1 MGQLCT
7 KCVQLLYDFAVSVKT
22 LLSGLLLEIRECL
35 AHIADC
41 PCLKR
46 KNVEMRR
53 LYKPVLHPYEEETA
67 QEFLQHIEKGFEM
80 SSLGKISLEALK
92 TLAFSDHPG
101 LQMLAALYYLHI
113 SQDSLNFHLSQEYL
127 ETYYA
132 LLKSNDLE
140 VQQISSLSLLS
151 FLLEGNGE
159 WITKKSFSEKVEY
172 NTCLELT
179 KEHVIEMDLL
189 EPVLELLESDDIT
202 VQGNSCTC
210 LMMLADSEACRNAIA
225 AAGGTIPLLSL
236 SKSHDIGVQQNAV
249 QAIFNLTRSEW
260 IQRVLVRQSALPIL
274 THLLESPDTEV
285 QYYSC
290 AALSNV
296 ATNSQHHKAMLHVG
310 DRFLLQTLLSLLS
323 SGVDKISNQACI
335 CLRNLA
341 TNEFVLTSLVA
352 MHIQSRLLPLL
363 TFRNKEIQQNSVIL
377 LQILSQHSGNQ
388 DALMSDEMLQTLGEL
403 LLTWRTDPVI
413 IGHMACL
420 IKNLSLSK
428 NIQKI
433 LESPC
438 VEGLLQAIHSA
449 HLLEDSLFYVISC
462 LAELVKHEGATA
474 HIVAL
479 MDEPLINHLVKLA
492 NQVEQTELSFQAAF
506 MIKHFVR
513 HEEIVSLLK
522 THMNQVQQYLM
533 KYLIHRE
540 IRFQH
545 LGITTL
551 CALQKDPDFLAA
563 FSNSELKKHLDEICQ
578 QTEIMQELLSVA
590 IGHMDA

>member
-22 LLSGLLLEIRECL
+22 LLSGLLLDIRECL

-53 LYKPVLHPYEEETA
+53 LYKPVLYPYEEETA

-113 SQDSLNFHLSQEYL
+113 SQDSLNIHLSQEHL

-189 EPVLELLESDDIT
+189 EPILELLESDDIT

-225 AAGGTIPLLSL
+225 AAGGTIPLLCL

-296 ATNSQHHKAMLHVG
+296 ATNSQHNKAMLHVG

-323 SGVDKISNQACI
+323 SGVDK
-335 CLRNLA
+335 
-341 TNEFVLTSLVA
+341 
-352 MHIQSRLLPLL
+352 
-363 TFRNKEIQQNSVIL
+363 
-377 LQILSQHSGNQ
+377 
-388 DALMSDEMLQTLGEL
+388 
-403 LLTWRTDPVI
+403 
-413 IGHMACL
+413 
-420 IKNLSLSK
+420 
-428 NIQKI
+428 KI

-462 LAELVKHEGATA
+462 LAELVKHE
-474 HIVAL
+474 
-479 MDEPLINHLVKLA
+479 
-492 NQVEQTELSFQAAF
+492 
-506 MIKHFVR
+506 
-513 HEEIVSLLK
+513 EIVSLLK
-522 THMNQVQQYLM
+522 THMNQVQQYLI

-551 CALQKDPDFLAA
+551 CSLQKDPDFLAA

>member
-22 LLSGLLLEIRECL
+22 LLSGVLRDIRECL
-35 AHIADC
+35 AEIADC

-46 KNVEMRR
+46 KNVEMRW

-67 QEFLQHIEKGFEM
+67 QDFLQHIERVN
-80 SSLGKISLEALK
+80 I
-92 TLAFSDHPG
+92 
-101 LQMLAALYYLHI
+101 Q
-113 SQDSLNFHLSQEYL
+113 LSQEHL

-159 WITKKSFSEKVEY
+159 WITKNSLSEKVEC
-172 NTCLELT
+172 NTCLKLT

-189 EPVLELLESDDIT
+189 EPILELLESDDINI
-202 VQGNSCTC
+202 QGNSCAC

-249 QAIFNLTRSEW
+249 QAIFNLTGSEW

-274 THLLESPDTEV
+274 TRLLESPDTEV

-323 SGVDKISNQACI
+323 SGVNKISNQACI

-352 MHIQSRLLPLL
+352 MQIQSRLLPLL
-363 TFRNKEIQQNSVIL
+363 TFSNKEIQQNSVIL
-377 LQILSQHSGNQ
+377 LQILSQHPGNQ
-388 DALMSDEMLQTLGEL
+388 DALMSDEMLQALGEL

-413 IGHMACL
+413 VGHMACL
-420 IKNLSLSK
+420 LKNLSLSK

-438 VEGLLQAIHSA
+438 IKGLLQAIHSA
-449 HLLEDSLFYVISC
+449 HVLDDSLFYVISC
-462 LAELVKHEGATA
+462 LAELVKHEGATV

-479 MDEPLINHLVKLA
+479 MDEPWINHLVKLA
-492 NQVEQTELSFQAAF
+492 NEVEQTELSFQAAF
-506 MIKHFVR
+506 LIKHFVR
-513 HEEIVSLLK
+513 HEEVVTLLK

-563 FSNSELKKHLDEICQ
+563 FSSSELKKHLDEICQ

-590 IGHMDA
+590 IGHMEA

>member
-22 LLSGLLLEIRECL
+22 LLSGVLRDIRECL
-35 AHIADC
+35 AEIADC

-46 KNVEMRR
+46 KNVEMRW

-67 QEFLQHIEKGFEM
+67 QDFLQHIERGFEM

-92 TLAFSDHPG
+92 TLAFSDHSG

-113 SQDSLNFHLSQEYL
+113 SQDLNIQLSQEHL

-151 FLLEGNGE
+151 FLLEGN
-159 WITKKSFSEKVEY
+159 V
-172 NTCLELT
+172 T

-189 EPVLELLESDDIT
+189 EPILELLESDDINI
-202 VQGNSCTC
+202 QGNSCAC

-249 QAIFNLTRSEW
+249 QAIFNLTGSEW

-274 THLLESPDTEV
+274 TRLLESPDTEV

-323 SGVDKISNQACI
+323 SGVNKISNQACI

-352 MHIQSRLLPLL
+352 MQIQSRLLPLL
-363 TFRNKEIQQNSVIL
+363 TFSNKEIQQNSVIL
-377 LQILSQHSGNQ
+377 LQILSQHPGNQ
-388 DALMSDEMLQTLGEL
+388 DALMSDEMLQALGEL

-413 IGHMACL
+413 VGHMACL
-420 IKNLSLSK
+420 LKNLSLSK

-438 VEGLLQAIHSA
+438 IKGLLQAIHSA
-449 HLLEDSLFYVISC
+449 HVLDDSLFYVISC
-462 LAELVKHEGATA
+462 LAELVKHEGATV

-479 MDEPLINHLVKLA
+479 MDEPWINHLVKLA
-492 NQVEQTELSFQAAF
+492 NEVEQTELSFQAAF
-506 MIKHFVR
+506 LIKHFVR
-513 HEEIVSLLK
+513 HEEVVTLLK

-563 FSNSELKKHLDEICQ
+563 FSSSELKKHLDEICQ

-590 IGHMDA
+590 IGHMEA

>member
-22 LLSGLLLEIRECL
+22 LLSGVLRDIRECL
-35 AHIADC
+35 AEIADC

-46 KNVEMRR
+46 KNVEMRW

-67 QEFLQHIEKGFEM
+67 QDFLQHIERGFEM

-92 TLAFSDHPG
+92 TLAFSDHSG

-113 SQDSLNFHLSQEYL
+113 SQDLNIQLSQEHL

-159 WITKKSFSEKVEY
+159 WITKNSLSEKVEC
-172 NTCLELT
+172 NTCLKLT

-189 EPVLELLESDDIT
+189 EPILELLESDDINI
-202 VQGNSCTC
+202 QGNSCAC

-249 QAIFNLTRSEW
+249 QAIFNLTGSEW

-274 THLLESPDTEV
+274 TRLLESPDTEV

-323 SGVDKISNQACI
+323 SGVNKISNQACI

-352 MHIQSRLLPLL
+352 MQIQSRLLPLL
-363 TFRNKEIQQNSVIL
+363 TFSNKEIQQNSVIL
-377 LQILSQHSGNQ
+377 LQILSQHPGNQ
-388 DALMSDEMLQTLGEL
+388 DALMSDEMLQALGEL

-413 IGHMACL
+413 VGHMACL
-420 IKNLSLSK
+420 LKNLSLSK

-438 VEGLLQAIHSA
+438 IKGLLQAIHSA
-449 HLLEDSLFYVISC
+449 HVLDDSLFYVISC
-462 LAELVKHEGATA
+462 LAELVKHEGATV

-479 MDEPLINHLVKLA
+479 MDEPWINHLVKLA
-492 NQVEQTELSFQAAF
+492 NEVEQTELSFQAAF
-506 MIKHFVR
+506 LIKHFVR
-513 HEEIVSLLK
+513 HEEVVTLLK

-563 FSNSELKKHLDEICQ
+563 FSSSELKKHLDEICQ

-590 IGHMDA
+590 IGHMEA

>member
-210 LMMLADSEACRNAIA
+210 LMMLAD
-225 AAGGTIPLLSL
+225 
-236 SKSHDIGVQQNAV
+236 
-249 QAIFNLTRSEW
+249 SEW

>member
-1 MGQLCT
+1 MGHLCT

-22 LLSGLLLEIRECL
+22 LLSGLLLDIRECL
-35 AHIADC
+35 AQIADC
-41 PCLKR
+41 PCLKQ
-46 KNVEMRR
+46 KKFEMRQ
-53 LYKPVLHPYEEETA
+53 LYKPVLCRYEEETA

-113 SQDSLNFHLSQEYL
+113 SQDSVNLHLSQEHL

-151 FLLEGNGE
+151 FLLEGN
-159 WITKKSFSEKVEY
+159 V
-172 NTCLELT
+172 T

-189 EPVLELLESDDIT
+189 EPILELLESDDIT
-202 VQGNSCTC
+202 VQGNSSAC
-210 LMMLADSEACRNAIA
+210 LMMLADSDACRNAIA
-225 AAGGTIPLLSL
+225 AAGATIPLLSL
-236 SKSHDIGVQQNAV
+236 AKSHDIGVQQNAI
-249 QAIFNLTRSEW
+249 QAIFNLTQSEW

-274 THLLESPDTEV
+274 TRLLESPDTEV
-285 QYYSC
+285 Q
-290 AALSNV
+290 
-296 ATNSQHHKAMLHVG
+296 
-310 DRFLLQTLLSLLS
+310 
-323 SGVDKISNQACI
+323 ISNQACI

-341 TNEFVLTSLVA
+341 TNEFVLTSLVP
-352 MHIQSRLLPLL
+352 MHVQSRLLPLL
-363 TFRNKEIQQNSVIL
+363 TFSNKEIQQNSVIL
-377 LQILSQHSGNQ
+377 LQILSQHPGNQ
-388 DALMSDEMLQTLGEL
+388 DALVSDEMMRTLGEL

-413 IGHMACL
+413 VGHMACL

-438 VEGLLQAIHSA
+438 IEGLLRAIYTA

-492 NQVEQTELSFQAAF
+492 NQVEHMELSFQAAF
-506 MIKHFVR
+506 MIKHFVK
-513 HEEIVSLLK
+513 HEEAVPLLK
-522 THMNQVQQYLM
+522 TNMNQVQQYLM
-533 KYLIHRE
+533 KYLIHPE

-545 LGITTL
+545 LGITTV
-551 CALQKDPDFLAA
+551 CALQKDADFLAA
-563 FSNSELKKHLDEICQ
+563 FSNSELKKRLDEICQ
-578 QTEIMQELLSVA
+578 QTEVMQELLSVA
-590 IGHMDA
+590 IGHMEAGEDTSSLHIISQSRDH

>member
-1 MGQLCT
+1 MTASVLERPQFQDKSTSVLN
-7 KCVQLLYDFAVSVKT
+7 VQIFLLILTVN
-22 LLSGLLLEIRECL
+22 I
-35 AHIADC
+35 
-41 PCLKR
+41 
-46 KNVEMRR
+46 
-53 LYKPVLHPYEEETA
+53 
-67 QEFLQHIEKGFEM
+67 Q
-80 SSLGKISLEALK
+80 
-92 TLAFSDHPG
+92 
-101 LQMLAALYYLHI
+101 
-113 SQDSLNFHLSQEYL
+113 LSQEHL

-151 FLLEGNGE
+151 FLLEGN
-159 WITKKSFSEKVEY
+159 V
-172 NTCLELT
+172 T

-189 EPVLELLESDDIT
+189 EPILELLESDDINI
-202 VQGNSCTC
+202 QGNSCAC

-249 QAIFNLTRSEW
+249 QAIFNLTGSEW

-274 THLLESPDTEV
+274 TRLLESPDTEV

-352 MHIQSRLLPLL
+352 MQIQSRLLPLL
-363 TFRNKEIQQNSVIL
+363 TFSNKEIQQNSVIL
-377 LQILSQHSGNQ
+377 LQILSQHPGNQ
-388 DALMSDEMLQTLGEL
+388 DALMSDEMLQALGEL

-413 IGHMACL
+413 VGHMACL
-420 IKNLSLSK
+420 LKNLSLSK
-428 NIQKI
+428 NIQAK
-433 LESPC
+433 
-438 VEGLLQAIHSA
+438 
-449 HLLEDSLFYVISC
+449 
-462 LAELVKHEGATA
+462 GATV

-479 MDEPLINHLVKLA
+479 MDEPWINHLVKLA

-513 HEEIVSLLK
+513 HEEVVTLLK

-563 FSNSELKKHLDEICQ
+563 FSSSELKKHLDEICQ

-590 IGHMDA
+590 IGHMEA

>member
-1 MGQLCT
+1 MNNKIKYKSSLPFCSWVFCWIWKKKMGQLCT
-7 KCVQLLYDFAVSVKT
+7 KCVQLLYNFAVSVKT
-22 LLSGLLLEIRECL
+22 LLSGLLLDIRECL
-35 AHIADC
+35 AQIADC

-67 QEFLQHIEKGFEM
+67 QEFLKHIEKGFEM

-113 SQDSLNFHLSQEYL
+113 SQD
-127 ETYYA
+127 
-132 LLKSNDLE
+132 
-140 VQQISSLSLLS
+140 
-151 FLLEGNGE
+151 
-159 WITKKSFSEKVEY
+159 
-172 NTCLELT
+172 LT

-189 EPVLELLESDDIT
+189 EPILELLESDDIT

-274 THLLESPDTEV
+274 THLLESSDTEV

-290 AALSNV
+290 ATLSNV
-296 ATNSQHHKAMLHVG
+296 AKNSQHHKAMLHVG

-352 MHIQSRLLPLL
+352 MHIQSRLLSLL

-403 LLTWRTDPVI
+403 LFTWRTDPVI
-413 IGHMACL
+413 VGHMACL

-438 VEGLLQAIHSA
+438 VEGLLQTIHSA
-449 HLLEDSLFYVISC
+449 HLREDSLFCVISC
-462 LAELVKHEGATA
+462 LAELMKHEGATT
-474 HIVAL
+474 HIVPL
-479 MDEPLINHLVKLA
+479 MDEPLISHLVKLA
-492 NQVEQTELSFQAAF
+492 NQVDQTELSFQAAF
-506 MIKHFVR
+506 MIKHFIR

-522 THMNQVQQYLM
+522 THINQVQQYLM

-578 QTEIMQELLSVA
+578 QTEIMQELLTDA

>member
-1 MGQLCT
+1 MGHLCT

-22 LLSGLLLEIRECL
+22 LLSGLLLDIRECL
-35 AHIADC
+35 AQIADC
-41 PCLKR
+41 PCLKQ
-46 KNVEMRR
+46 KKFEMRQ
-53 LYKPVLHPYEEETA
+53 LYKPVLCRYEEETA

-113 SQDSLNFHLSQEYL
+113 SQDSVNLHLSQEHL

-151 FLLEGNGE
+151 FLLEGN
-159 WITKKSFSEKVEY
+159 V
-172 NTCLELT
+172 T

-189 EPVLELLESDDIT
+189 EPILELLESDDIT
-202 VQGNSCTC
+202 VQGNSSAC
-210 LMMLADSEACRNAIA
+210 LMMLADSDACRNAIA
-225 AAGGTIPLLSL
+225 AAGATIPLLSL
-236 SKSHDIGVQQNAV
+236 AKSHDIGVQQNAI
-249 QAIFNLTRSEW
+249 QAIFNLTQSEW

-274 THLLESPDTEV
+274 TRLLESPDTEV

-296 ATNSQHHKAMLHVG
+296 AINSQHHKAMLHVG

-323 SGVDKISNQACI
+323 SGVEKISNQACI

-341 TNEFVLTSLVA
+341 TNEFVLTSLVP
-352 MHIQSRLLPLL
+352 MHVQSRLLPLL
-363 TFRNKEIQQNSVIL
+363 TFSNKEIQQNSVIL
-377 LQILSQHSGNQ
+377 LQILSQHPGNQ
-388 DALMSDEMLQTLGEL
+388 DALVSDEMMRTLGEL

-413 IGHMACL
+413 VGHMACL

-438 VEGLLQAIHSA
+438 IEGLLRAIYTA

-492 NQVEQTELSFQAAF
+492 NQVEHMELSFQAAF
-506 MIKHFVR
+506 MIKHFVK
-513 HEEIVSLLK
+513 HEEAVPLLK
-522 THMNQVQQYLM
+522 TNMNQVQQYLM
-533 KYLIHRE
+533 KYLIHPE

-545 LGITTL
+545 LGITTV
-551 CALQKDPDFLAA
+551 CALQKDADFLAA
-563 FSNSELKKHLDEICQ
+563 FSNSELKKRLDEICQ
-578 QTEIMQELLSVA
+578 QTEVMQELLSVA
-590 IGHMDA
+590 IGHMEAGEDTSSLHIISQSRDH

>member
-22 LLSGLLLEIRECL
+22 LLSGVLRDIRECL
-35 AHIADC
+35 AEIADC

-46 KNVEMRR
+46 KNVEMRW

-67 QEFLQHIEKGFEM
+67 QDFLQHIERGFEM

-92 TLAFSDHPG
+92 TLAFSDHSG

-113 SQDSLNFHLSQEYL
+113 SQDLNIQLSQEHL

-159 WITKKSFSEKVEY
+159 WITKNSLSEKVEC
-172 NTCLELT
+172 NTCLKLT

-189 EPVLELLESDDIT
+189 EPILELLESDDINI
-202 VQGNSCTC
+202 QGNSCAC

-249 QAIFNLTRSEW
+249 QAIFNLTGSEW

-274 THLLESPDTEV
+274 TRLLESPDTEV

-323 SGVDKISNQACI
+323 SGVNKISNQACI

-352 MHIQSRLLPLL
+352 MQIQSRLLPLL
-363 TFRNKEIQQNSVIL
+363 TFSNKEIQQNSVIL
-377 LQILSQHSGNQ
+377 LQILSQHPGNQ
-388 DALMSDEMLQTLGEL
+388 DALMSDEMLQALGEL

-413 IGHMACL
+413 VGHMACL
-420 IKNLSLSK
+420 LKNLSLSK

-438 VEGLLQAIHSA
+438 IKGLLQAIHSA
-449 HLLEDSLFYVISC
+449 HVLDDSLFYVISC
-462 LAELVKHEGATA
+462 LAELVKHEGATV

-479 MDEPLINHLVKLA
+479 MDEPWINHLVKLA
-492 NQVEQTELSFQAAF
+492 NEVEQTELSFQAAF
-506 MIKHFVR
+506 LIKHFVR
-513 HEEIVSLLK
+513 H
-522 THMNQVQQYLM
+522 
-533 KYLIHRE
+533 
-540 IRFQH
+540 
-545 LGITTL
+545 
-551 CALQKDPDFLAA
+551 DPDFLAA
-563 FSNSELKKHLDEICQ
+563 FSSSELKKHLDEICQ

-590 IGHMDA
+590 IGHMEA

>member
-7 KCVQLLYDFAVSVKT
+7 KCVQLLYNFAVSVKT
-22 LLSGLLLEIRECL
+22 LLSGLLLDIRECL
-35 AHIADC
+35 AQIADC

-53 LYKPVLHPYEEETA
+53 LYQPVLHPYEEETA

-113 SQDSLNFHLSQEYL
+113 SQD
-127 ETYYA
+127 
-132 LLKSNDLE
+132 
-140 VQQISSLSLLS
+140 
-151 FLLEGNGE
+151 
-159 WITKKSFSEKVEY
+159 
-172 NTCLELT
+172 LT

-189 EPVLELLESDDIT
+189 EPILELLESDDIT

-274 THLLESPDTEV
+274 THLLESSDTEV

-296 ATNSQHHKAMLHVG
+296 ATDSQHHKAMLHVG
-310 DRFLLQTLLSLLS
+310 DGFLLQTLLSLLS
-323 SGVDKISNQACI
+323 SDVDKISNQACI

-363 TFRNKEIQQNSVIL
+363 TFRNKEIQRNSVIL

-413 IGHMACL
+413 VGHMACL
-420 IKNLSLSK
+420 IRNLSLSK

-479 MDEPLINHLVKLA
+479 MDEPLISHLVKLA

-590 IGHMDA
+590 IGHMDP

>member
-7 KCVQLLYDFAVSVKT
+7 KCVQLLYNFAVSVKT
-22 LLSGLLLEIRECL
+22 LLSGLLLDIRECL
-35 AHIADC
+35 AQIADC

-53 LYKPVLHPYEEETA
+53 LYQPVLHPYEEETA

-113 SQDSLNFHLSQEYL
+113 SQDSLNIHLSQEHL

-151 FLLEGNGE
+151 FLLEGN
-159 WITKKSFSEKVEY
+159 V
-172 NTCLELT
+172 T

-189 EPVLELLESDDIT
+189 EPILELLESDDIT

-274 THLLESPDTEV
+274 THLLESSDTEV

-296 ATNSQHHKAMLHVG
+296 ATDSQHHKAMLHVG
-310 DRFLLQTLLSLLS
+310 DGFLLQTLLSLLS
-323 SGVDKISNQACI
+323 SDVDKISNQACI

-363 TFRNKEIQQNSVIL
+363 TFRNKEIQRNSVIL

-413 IGHMACL
+413 VGHMACL
-420 IKNLSLSK
+420 IRNLSLSK

-479 MDEPLINHLVKLA
+479 MDEPLISHLVKLA

-590 IGHMDA
+590 IGHMDP

>member
-151 FLLEGNGE
+151 FLLEGN
-159 WITKKSFSEKVEY
+159 V
-172 NTCLELT
+172 T

-403 LLTWRTDPVI
+403 LLTWRTDP
-413 IGHMACL
+413 
-420 IKNLSLSK
+420 
-428 NIQKI
+428 KI

>member
-7 KCVQLLYDFAVSVKT
+7 KCVQLLYDFAGSVKT
-22 LLSGLLLEIRECL
+22 LLSGLLRDIRECL
-35 AHIADC
+35 AQIADC

-46 KNVEMRR
+46 KNVEMRQ

-67 QEFLQHIEKGFEM
+67 QDFLQHIERVN
-80 SSLGKISLEALK
+80 I
-92 TLAFSDHPG
+92 
-101 LQMLAALYYLHI
+101 Q
-113 SQDSLNFHLSQEYL
+113 LSQEHL

-151 FLLEGNGE
+151 FLLEGN
-159 WITKKSFSEKVEY
+159 V
-172 NTCLELT
+172 T

-189 EPVLELLESDDIT
+189 EPILELLESDDINI
-202 VQGNSCTC
+202 QGNSCAC

-225 AAGGTIPLLSL
+225 AAGGTVPLISL
-236 SKSHDIGVQQNAV
+236 SKSPDIGVQQNAI

-260 IQRVLVRQSALPIL
+260 IQRVLVRQSAIPIL
-274 THLLESPDTEV
+274 TRLLESPDTEV

-310 DRFLLQTLLSLLS
+310 DGFLLQTLLSLLS

-341 TNEFVLTSLVA
+341 TNDRFSSVAEFVLTSLVA
-352 MHIQSRLLPLL
+352 MQIQSRLLPLL
-363 TFRNKEIQQNSVIL
+363 TFSNKEIQRNSVIL
-377 LQILSQHSGNQ
+377 LQILSQHPGNQ
-388 DALMSDEMLQTLGEL
+388 DALMSDEMLQALGEL

-413 IGHMACL
+413 VGHMARL

-438 VEGLLQAIHSA
+438 IKGLLQAIHSA
-449 HLLEDSLFYVISC
+449 HVLDDSLFYVISC
-462 LAELVKHEGATA
+462 LAELVKHEGATV

-492 NQVEQTELSFQAAF
+492 NQVEQIELSFQAAF
-506 MIKHFVR
+506 LIKHFVR
-513 HEEIVSLLK
+513 HEEVVALLK

-533 KYLIHRE
+533 KNLIHRE

-551 CALQKDPDFLAA
+551 CVLQKDPDFLVA

-578 QTEIMQELLSVA
+578 QTEIMQELLSIA
-590 IGHMDA
+590 IGHMEA

>member
-7 KCVQLLYDFAVSVKT
+7 KCVQLLYDFALSVKT
-22 LLSGLLLEIRECL
+22 LLSGLLFDIRKCL
-35 AHIADC
+35 AQIADC

-46 KNVEMRR
+46 KNVEMRQ
-53 LYKPVLHPYEEETA
+53 LYKPVLCPHEEETA
-67 QEFLQHIEKGFEM
+67 QEFLQHIERGFEM
-80 SSLGKISLEALK
+80 SLLGKISLEALK
-92 TLAFSDHPG
+92 TLAFSDNPS

-113 SQDSLNFHLSQEYL
+113 SQDLNIQLSLEHL

-151 FLLEGNGE
+151 FLLEGN
-159 WITKKSFSEKVEY
+159 V
-172 NTCLELT
+172 T

-189 EPVLELLESDDIT
+189 EPILELLESDDIT
-202 VQGNSCTC
+202 AQGHSCAC

-236 SKSHDIGVQQNAV
+236 SKSHDIRVQQNAV
-249 QAIFNLTRSEW
+249 RAVFNLTQSEW
-260 IQRVLVRQSALPIL
+260 IQKVLVRQSALPVL
-274 THLLESPDTEV
+274 TLLLESPDTEV

-296 ATNSQHHKAMLHVG
+296 ATNSQHHKAMLHDG

-323 SGVDKISNQACI
+323 SSVDKISNQACI

-341 TNEFVLTSLVA
+341 TSESVQTSLVA
-352 MHIQSRLLPLL
+352 MHIQSHLLPLL
-363 TFRNKEIQQNSVIL
+363 TFSNKEIQQNSVIL
-377 LQILSQHSGNQ
+377 LQILSQHPGNQ
-388 DALMSDEMLQTLGEL
+388 DGLMSDEMLQTLGEL
-403 LLTWRTDPVI
+403 LLTWKTDPVI
-413 IGHMACL
+413 VGHIACL

-438 VEGLLQAIHSA
+438 IKGLLQAIHSV
-449 HLLEDSLFYVISC
+449 HLLEEDPLFCVISC
-462 LAELVKHEGATA
+462 LAELVKHEGATV
-474 HIVAL
+474 HILAL

-492 NQVEQTELSFQAAF
+492 DQVEQPELSFQAAF
-506 MIKHFVR
+506 MIKNIIR
-513 HEEIVSLLK
+513 HEEVVSLLK
-522 THMNQVQQYLM
+522 AHTNQVQQYLM
-533 KYLIHRE
+533 KYLIHQE

-551 CALQKDPDFLAA
+551 CALQKDPEFLAV

-578 QTEIMQELLSVA
+578 QTEIMQKLLSIA
-590 IGHMDA
+590 IGHMEA

>member
-22 LLSGLLLEIRECL
+22 LLSGLLLDIRECL
-35 AHIADC
+35 AQIANC

-46 KNVEMRR
+46 KNVEMRQ
-53 LYKPVLHPYEEETA
+53 LYKPVLHRYEEETA

-113 SQDSLNFHLSQEYL
+113 SQDSVNIHLSQEHL

-151 FLLEGNGE
+151 FLLEGN
-159 WITKKSFSEKVEY
+159 V
-172 NTCLELT
+172 T
-179 KEHVIEMDLL
+179 KEHVIEMELL
-189 EPVLELLESDDIT
+189 EPILELLESDDIA
-202 VQGNSCTC
+202 VQDNSCAC

-236 SKSHDIGVQQNAV
+236 SKSHDIGVQQNAI
-249 QAIFNLTRSEW
+249 QAIFHLTRSEW

-285 QYYSC
+285 Q
-290 AALSNV
+290 
-296 ATNSQHHKAMLHVG
+296 
-310 DRFLLQTLLSLLS
+310 
-323 SGVDKISNQACI
+323 ISNQACI

-363 TFRNKEIQQNSVIL
+363 KFSNKEIQQNSVIL

-388 DALMSDEMLQTLGEL
+388 DALMSEEMLQILGEL
-403 LLTWRTDPVI
+403 LLTWRTDTVI
-413 IGHMACL
+413 VGHMACL
-420 IKNLSLSK
+420 IKNLSRSK

-433 LESPC
+433 LKGPC
-438 VEGLLQAIHSA
+438 IKGLLQAIHSVY
-449 HLLEDSLFYVISC
+449 LLEDSLSYVISC

-506 MIKHFVR
+506 MIKHLVR

-590 IGHMDA
+590 VGHMEA

>member
-22 LLSGLLLEIRECL
+22 LLSGLLLDIRECL
-35 AHIADC
+35 AQIANC

-46 KNVEMRR
+46 KNVEMRQ
-53 LYKPVLHPYEEETA
+53 LYKPVLHRYEEETA

-113 SQDSLNFHLSQEYL
+113 SQDSVNIHLSQEHL

-151 FLLEGNGE
+151 FLLEGN
-159 WITKKSFSEKVEY
+159 V
-172 NTCLELT
+172 T
-179 KEHVIEMDLL
+179 KEHVIEMELL
-189 EPVLELLESDDIT
+189 EPILELLESDDIA
-202 VQGNSCTC
+202 VQDNSCAC

-236 SKSHDIGVQQNAV
+236 SKSHDIGVQQNAI
-249 QAIFNLTRSEW
+249 QAIFHLTRSDFKPG
-260 IQRVLVRQSALPIL
+260 L
-274 THLLESPDTEV
+274 HL
-285 QYYSC
+285 
-290 AALSNV
+290 
-296 ATNSQHHKAMLHVG
+296 SQEFSHK
-310 DRFLLQTLLSLLS
+310 
-323 SGVDKISNQACI
+323 C
-335 CLRNLA
+335 
-341 TNEFVLTSLVA
+341 
-352 MHIQSRLLPLL
+352 
-363 TFRNKEIQQNSVIL
+363 NKEIQQNSVIL

-388 DALMSDEMLQTLGEL
+388 DALMSEEMLQILGEL
-403 LLTWRTDPVI
+403 LLTWRTDTVI
-413 IGHMACL
+413 VGHMACL
-420 IKNLSLSK
+420 IKNLSRSK

-433 LESPC
+433 LKGPC
-438 VEGLLQAIHSA
+438 IKGLLQAIHSVY
-449 HLLEDSLFYVISC
+449 LLEDSLSYVISC

-506 MIKHFVR
+506 MIKHLVR

-590 IGHMDA
+590 VGHMEA

>member
-7 KCVQLLYDFAVSVKT
+7 KCVQLLYDFAGSVKT
-22 LLSGLLLEIRECL
+22 LLSGLLRDIRECL
-35 AHIADC
+35 AQIADC

-46 KNVEMRR
+46 KNVEMRQ

-67 QEFLQHIEKGFEM
+67 QDFLQHIERGFEM

-113 SQDSLNFHLSQEYL
+113 SQDLNIQLSQEHL

-151 FLLEGNGE
+151 FLLEGN
-159 WITKKSFSEKVEY
+159 V
-172 NTCLELT
+172 T

-189 EPVLELLESDDIT
+189 EPILELLESDDINI
-202 VQGNSCTC
+202 QGNSCAC

-225 AAGGTIPLLSL
+225 AAGGTVPLISL
-236 SKSHDIGVQQNAV
+236 SKSPDIGVQQNAI

-260 IQRVLVRQSALPIL
+260 IQRVLVRQSAIPIL
-274 THLLESPDTEV
+274 TRLLESPDTEV
-285 QYYSC
+285 Q
-290 AALSNV
+290 
-296 ATNSQHHKAMLHVG
+296 
-310 DRFLLQTLLSLLS
+310 
-323 SGVDKISNQACI
+323 ISNQACI

-352 MHIQSRLLPLL
+352 MQIQSRLLPLL
-363 TFRNKEIQQNSVIL
+363 TFSNKEIQRNSVIL
-377 LQILSQHSGNQ
+377 LQILSQHPGNQ
-388 DALMSDEMLQTLGEL
+388 DALMSDEMLQALGEL

-413 IGHMACL
+413 VGHMARL

-438 VEGLLQAIHSA
+438 IKGLLQAIHSA
-449 HLLEDSLFYVISC
+449 HVLDDSLFYVISC
-462 LAELVKHEGATA
+462 LAELVKHEGATV

-492 NQVEQTELSFQAAF
+492 NQVEQIELSFQAAF
-506 MIKHFVR
+506 LIKHFVR
-513 HEEIVSLLK
+513 HEEVVALLK

-533 KYLIHRE
+533 KNLIHRE

-551 CALQKDPDFLAA
+551 CVLQKDPDFLVA

-578 QTEIMQELLSVA
+578 QTEIMQELLSIA
-590 IGHMDA
+590 IGHMEA

>member
-22 LLSGLLLEIRECL
+22 LLSGLLLDIRECL
-35 AHIADC
+35 AQIADC

-46 KNVEMRR
+46 KNVEMRQ
-53 LYKPVLHPYEEETA
+53 LYKPVLHRYEEETA
-67 QEFLQHIEKGFEM
+67 QEFLQHIEKGFEI

-113 SQDSLNFHLSQEYL
+113 SQDSVNIHLSQEHL

-151 FLLEGNGE
+151 FLLEGN
-159 WITKKSFSEKVEY
+159 V
-172 NTCLELT
+172 T

-189 EPVLELLESDDIT
+189 EPILELLESDDIT
-202 VQGNSCTC
+202 VQGNSCAC

-236 SKSHDIGVQQNAV
+236 SKSHDIGVQQNAI

-274 THLLESPDTEV
+274 TRLLESPDTEV
-285 QYYSC
+285 
-290 AALSNV
+290 
-296 ATNSQHHKAMLHVG
+296 
-310 DRFLLQTLLSLLS
+310 
-323 SGVDKISNQACI
+323 
-335 CLRNLA
+335 
-341 TNEFVLTSLVA
+341 
-352 MHIQSRLLPLL
+352 
-363 TFRNKEIQQNSVIL
+363 
-377 LQILSQHSGNQ
+377 Q
-388 DALMSDEMLQTLGEL
+388 DALMSDEMLQILGEL

-413 IGHMACL
+413 VGHMACL

-438 VEGLLQAIHSA
+438 IEGLLQAIHSV
-449 HLLEDSLFYVISC
+449 HILEDSLFYVISC
-462 LAELVKHEGATA
+462 LAELVKHEGTTA

-506 MIKHFVR
+506 MIKRLVR

-551 CALQKDPDFLAA
+551 CALQKDPDFSAA

-578 QTEIMQELLSVA
+578 QTEIMQEFLSVA
-590 IGHMDA
+590 IRHMEA